1 MLTYKINYNTD
12 LTQIKERVN
21 KKHLLI
27 GVGKRKQINYKIL
40 RPEKYR
46 PVRYRD
52 NLPFIKQFDSRLVN
66 EYLLLIN
73 SELICQNDAINKD
86 LDKEEFMQ
94 VPAEVKLNRYRLLY
108 TLANSHNPKRNIVS
122 DRVSFN
128 SRLN

>member
-1 MLTYKINYNTD
+1 MLTKYIEYKIP
-12 LTQIKERVN
+12 
-21 KKHLLI
+21 
-27 GVGKRKQINYKIL
+27 

-46 PVRYRD
+46 PERYKD
-52 NLPFIKQFDSRLVN
+52 GLPFIKQFDSRLVN

-73 SELICQNDAINKD
+73 SELICQNDAVNKD
-86 LDKEEFMQ
+86 LDTELFLQ

-108 TLANSHNPKRNIVS
+108 AMANAHNPKRNIVS

>member
-1 MLTYKINYNTD
+1 MSAVIFDNKEALFKGIELMREEKKVKYIEYKI
-12 LTQIKERVN
+12 Q
-21 KKHLLI
+21 
-27 GVGKRKQINYKIL
+27 

-46 PVRYRD
+46 PIRYRD

-94 VPAEVKLNRYRLLY
+94 VPTEVKLNRYRLLY
-108 TLANSHNPKRNIVS
+108 TLANVHNPKRNIVS